1 MFGRLPDLSCQ
12 TGLAQFASQ
21 TTRKRCPGVVG
32 VVSACAVSSD
42 ASLRESVLTWLKQEG
57 LWSSAS
63 PAEKG
68 FLEAEQAAPKQVIRH
83 SWDEEAVYVLGWAL
97 GLVPSLQPPIT
108 QASTGGILEQIPA
121 PGESVKSFLGEA
133 KLRPAVELQAAAED
147 LFDAHS
153 WCRAAKD
160 HNRPE
165 RHGYDIEVAQE
176 RHRAANWLVCY
187 ENAEW
192 DDVATDT

>member
-1 MFGRLPDLSCQ
+1 MTVEQRVRSAREVAERLL
-12 TGLAQFASQ
+12 LVASA
-21 TTRKRCPGVVG
+21 T
-32 VVSACAVSSD
+32 AVASD
-42 ASLRESVLTWLKQEG
+42 ASLRKSVVTWLKEEG
-57 LWSSAS
+57 MWSSAS
-63 PAEKG
+63 PAEKA
-68 FLEAEQAAPKQVIRH
+68 FLEVAQSTPKEEIQH
-83 SWDEEAVYVLGWAL
+83 SWGAEAVYVLGWAL

-108 QASTGGILEQIPA
+108 QAATGGILDQIPA
-121 PGESVKSFLGEA
+121 PGEPVKSFLGQA
-133 KLRPAVELQAAAED
+133 KLRPAAELQSAAED

-160 HNRPE
+160 GNRPE
-165 RHGYDIEVAQE
+165 RHRYDIEVAQE